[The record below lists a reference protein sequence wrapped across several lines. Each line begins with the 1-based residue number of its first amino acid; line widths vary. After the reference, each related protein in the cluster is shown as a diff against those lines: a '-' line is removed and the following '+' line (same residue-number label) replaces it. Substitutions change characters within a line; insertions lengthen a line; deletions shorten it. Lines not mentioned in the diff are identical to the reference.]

1 MKRYLHFGA
10 IGSLAASRNERHP
23 TKYRQTATK
32 RRILVE
38 DHVDSV
44 CFSLERLTVQVS
56 GAPPILVKLE
66 EVNLQAVN
74 RPSGVG
80 EPTSTFSDWR
90 IQTWKQ

>member
-1 MKRYLHFGA
+1 
-10 IGSLAASRNERHP
+10 
-23 TKYRQTATK
+23 
-32 RRILVE
+32 
-38 DHVDSV
+38 
-44 CFSLERLTVQVS
+44 LTVQVS